1 MEVEGTNR
9 ALVIGAQGV
18 LGALTVRAFEAAGWA
33 VRSAARRPRAGQ
45 VELDLDRPGSIAAA
59 VVAGEVVVNTVP
71 HADLPAE
78 RYVLEHGGALI
89 NVSDL
94 PAAAGRSLRAVAGG
108 ARGTVVMNAGLA
120 PGVTAIVAADLLS
133 RHPTASELEIVF
145 TLSLAV
151 PRGPA
156 SADFVHRGLTAV
168 ERHRTAL
175 IPLPSPFGERRCLG
189 FGERDAGWLG
199 GIAEG
204 RIVRQYVCIAE
215 PAAHERLLELNE
227 AGAMTSVPRSLIGM
241 RKHGANGTAGE
252 EAVAHWVAAVR
263 DGRRLGARTVQCVGG
278 SLSAARSTVVF
289 ANALRAEPP
298 PLGCFDPE
306 EIWTLS
312 SIEAKLRDAG
322 ISVVSHPQ
330 VAEGL
335 AR

>member
-33 VRSAARRPRAGQ
+33 VRCGARRPRTGQ
-45 VELDLDRPGSIAAA
+45 VEIDLDRLDSIAAA
-59 VVAGEVVVNTVP
+59 VDEHELVINTVP
-71 HADLPAE
+71 HPDLLAE
-78 RYVLEHGGALI
+78 RYVLERGGMLI

-94 PAAAGRSLRAVAGG
+94 PAAAGRSLRAVAAG

-120 PGVTAIVAADLLS
+120 PGVTTIVAADLLS

-156 SADFVHRGLTAV
+156 SAAFVHRGLTALA
-168 ERHRTAL
+168 RHRTAL
-175 IPLPSPFGERRCLG
+175 VPLPSPFGERRCLG

-204 RIVRQYVCIAE
+204 RIVRQYMCIAD
-215 PAAHERLLELNE
+215 PALHERLLELNRE
-227 AGAMTSVPRSLIGM
+227 GAMVNLPRSVIGA
-241 RKHGANGTAGE
+241 RRQGVNGTAAE
-252 EAVAHWVAAVR
+252 EPVAHWIAAIR
-263 DGRRLGARTVQCVGG
+263 AGRRLGARTVECVGG
-278 SLSAARSTVVF
+278 SRSAARTTVVF
-289 ANALRAEPP
+289 ADALRTKPP
-298 PLGCFDPE
+298 RRGCFDPE

-312 SIEAKLRDAG
+312 SIESKLRDAG
-322 ISVVSHPQ
+322 VTVVSHPH
-330 VAEGL
+330 VAGGL